1 MKNAKPAD
9 PVVYSVREVGR
20 MLHTN
25 VGFVYELIRRG
36 ILPALKL
43 GSLRVRKEALE
54 EFLRRYEGMD
64 LSDLKNI
71 KPLSQVS

>member
-1 MKNAKPAD
+1 MKNAKSTD
-9 PVVYSVREVGR
+9 PVVYSVKEVSW

-25 VGFVYELIRRG
+25 AAFIYGLIKQG

-54 EFLRRYEGMD
+54 EFLREYEGMD
-64 LSDLKNI
+64 LSDLENI
-71 KPLSQVS
+71 KPIIQAS